1 MTVWE
6 NLKESK
12 VSGVNIT
19 NKHLVSELW
28 VSDCDKETEDK
39 RKKSSNVTPTTP
51 FLHLSVWI
59 DLKFLSFKFTEVT

>member
-19 NKHLVSELW
+19 NKHLVYEFW

-39 RKKSSNVTPTTP
+39 RKEKKLKCYTNHP
-51 FLHLSVWI
+51 FSPFICLDWLEIS
-59 DLKFLSFKFTEVT
+59 FL